1 MNSTAIKVAV
11 MTSSLA
17 CHGLPWLEENR
28 HTRQVEQQPVLD
40 ELVRH
45 RPAGLDGLVAG
56 IVGLR
61 EHCAGVVER
70 RQPAGSLTMV
80 RLSLGDR
87 LAITALSDGHG
98 AGRSYASFIAGF
110 MPGFSATHYT
120 GRQDCIQIYLTPRGV
135 ARILGVP
142 GGQLARHVVD
152 VADVVPQLG
161 ELFLEQLAAQ
171 PDWPT
176 RFALLDG
183 VLQALASRGRA
194 TDPLVDGLWHRI
206 AASAGTVRI
215 GALVEQSGWSHRRL
229 VTRLRDH
236 VGLSPKSA
244 AAVVRFEYAVHELS
258 AQEIPGGLAELAY
271 RRGYSDQS
279 HLTREVARY
288 AGTSP
293 GSLRG
298 ARVPTAWTAL
308 GYSPAQVI
316 SRSFSRTA

>member
-1 MNSTAIKVAV
+1 M
-11 MTSSLA
+11 
-17 CHGLPWLEENR
+17 
-28 HTRQVEQQPVLD
+28 EQLPVLD

-61 EHCAGVVER
+61 EHCGGVAER

-87 LAITALSDGHG
+87 LTITALSDGDGGGHT
-98 AGRSYASFIAGF
+98 YASFVAGF
-110 MPGFSATHYT
+110 MPGFAATNYT
-120 GRQDCIQIYLTPRGV
+120 GHQDCIQIYLTPRGV

-142 GGQLARHVVD
+142 GGQLARQIVD
-152 VADVVPQLG
+152 VADVVPQLDG
-161 ELFLEQLAAQ
+161 LFLEELAAQ

-176 RFALLDG
+176 RFALLDAA
-183 VLQALASRGRA
+183 LHALASRGRD
-194 TDPLVDGLWHRI
+194 TDPLVDGLWHQI
-206 AASAGTVRI
+206 AASAGTVRVR
-215 GALVEQSGWSHRRL
+215 ALVEQSGWSHRRL

-236 VGLSPKSA
+236 VGLSPKAA

-258 AQEIPGGLAELAY
+258 AQEVPGGLAELAY

-279 HLTREVARY
+279 HLTREVARF

-293 GSLRG
+293 ASLRG

-316 SRSFSRTA
+316 SSNFSRTA

>member
-1 MNSTAIKVAV
+1 M
-11 MTSSLA
+11 SSSMSW
-17 CHGLPWLEENR
+17 HEVPWLEENR
-28 HTRQVEQQPVLD
+28 HTRHVQQQPILD

-61 EHCAGVVER
+61 EHCGGVVER
-70 RQPAGSLTMV
+70 CQPAGSLTMV
-80 RLSLGDR
+80 RLSLGDP
-87 LAITALSDGHG
+87 LAITELSDGHG

-110 MPGFSATHYT
+110 MPGFAATRYT

-135 ARILGVP
+135 AEILGVP

-152 VADVVPQLG
+152 ASDVVPQLG

-176 RFALLDG
+176 RFALLDA
-183 VLQALASRGRA
+183 VLHTLASRGRG
-194 TDPLVDGLWHRI
+194 TDPVVDGLWHRI

-215 GALVEQSGWSHRRL
+215 NALVEQSGWSHRRL

-244 AAVVRFEYAVHELS
+244 AAVVRFEHAVHELS
-258 AQEIPGGLAELAY
+258 APAMPGGLAELAY

-288 AGTSP
+288 AGSSP
-293 GSLRG
+293 ASLRG
-298 ARVPTAWTAL
+298 ANVATAWKAL

>member
-1 MNSTAIKVAV
+1 V
-11 MTSSLA
+11 
-17 CHGLPWLEENR
+17 PWLEENR
-28 HTRQVEQQPVLD
+28 HTREVEQQPVLD

-61 EHCAGVVER
+61 EHCAGVAER
-70 RQPAGSLTMV
+70 CQPAGSLTMV

-87 LAITALSDGHG
+87 LAITALSDGEG

-110 MPGFSATHYT
+110 MPGFSATHYS
-120 GRQDCIQIYLTPRGV
+120 GRQDCIQIYLTPSGV

-142 GGQLARHVVD
+142 GGELGRQVVD

-161 ELFLEQLAAQ
+161 EGFLDQLAVQ
-171 PDWPT
+171 PDWPA
-176 RFALLDG
+176 RFALLEA
-183 VLQALASRGRA
+183 VLHTLVSRGRD

-206 AASAGTVRI
+206 AASAGTIRI
-215 GALVEQSGWSHRRL
+215 GSLVEQSGWSHRRL

-236 VGLSPKSA
+236 VGVSPKSA
-244 AAVVRFEYAVHELS
+244 AAVVRFEHAVHELS
-258 AQEIPGGLAELAY
+258 AQEMAGGLAELAY

-293 GSLRG
+293 ASLRG
-298 ARVPTAWTAL
+298 TRVPTAWTAL
-308 GYSPAQVI
+308 GYPPAQVI
-316 SRSFSRTA
+316 SSSFSRTA